1 MLYKY
6 LRTAIKLGSQQTVN
20 DDIID
25 TYKDNSFYQ
34 TDIDVYNDQSFYKH
48 QYNLIKDNMIHDY
61 SFQLNDR
68 IVAASEGHRVPDIE
82 IKEGEEFQ
90 IGEDT
95 YLITK
100 EQISNEYLPN
110 EYYEPTWIQ
119 PKAAYTNQ
127 VEMINTGITHT
138 PNTKV
143 QLKIMPRTYGGS
155 YNIIFGAR
163 NEGLNQDFALNT
175 KYNGTY
181 GLNVMVG
188 KDSNNRT
195 RIMDLNRDSSI
206 YSIEVTQS
214 YISVSTDNGE
224 PVITNLANTVENTG
238 SCPMKIWDVNWNN
251 RTSIVDGGYDRIY
264 YLKIYEDNTLVR
276 DFRPAINKSTGQA
289 GLYDLVE
296 QKLYE
301 TVNTSATTNY
311 TTDLDPYLAVRN
323 SGITEDQNLYKIKIF
338 KNNELFGT
346 SFSDSSVDY
355 KIQMDS
361 QYQLFLIIN
370 SGSNLE
376 EFSLNQLAEKY
387 TLDNIIYEVKD
398 TNINSSNYPIYT
410 DYSDS

>member
-25 TYKDNSFYQ
+25 IYRDNSFYQ
-34 TDIDVYNDQSFYKH
+34 TDINIYNDQSLYKH

-68 IVAASEGHRVPDIE
+68 IVAASEGYRAPDIE

-100 EQISNEYLPN
+100 EQMSNEYLPN

-143 QLKIMPRTYGGS
+143 QLKIMPRTYSGS
-155 YNIIFGAR
+155 YNIVFGAR
-163 NEGLNQDFALNT
+163 NENLNQDFALNT
-175 KYNGTY
+175 KYSGTY
-181 GLNVMVG
+181 GLNVIVG

-224 PVITNLANTVENTG
+224 PVITNLTNTVENTG
-238 SCPMKIWDVNWNN
+238 SCSMKIWDVNWNN

-323 SGITEDQNLYKIKIF
+323 SGIAEDQNLYKIKIF

-346 SFSDSSVDY
+346 SFSDSSVNY
-355 KIQMDS
+355 KVQMNS
-361 QYQLFLIIN
+361 QYQLLLIIN
-370 SGSNLE
+370 SSLNSE
-376 EFSLNQLAEKY
+376 EFSLNQPAEKY
-387 TLDNIIYEVKD
+387 TLDNTIYEVKD
-398 TNINSSNYPIYT
+398 TNINSSDYPIYT